1 MDVFISYSRK
11 DREHKDPDGEDVI
24 SRIQNCFRENGITF
38 WLDEEGIRSGEPFG
52 SVISRNIVSS
62 KVFLFVSSSNSNAS
76 RWICGEIATASTYE
90 KCIIPFRIDNTPYN
104 SSIAIYVAA
113 LDAINYEKDADKAI
127 RKLIDSVK
135 SYLNEVSAL
144 RQSRDH
150 ELKTKYAQQFE
161 ALVDEQIR
169 MQSELNAKE
178 ARIEALA
185 REKDDLT
192 RQLEAVKKKVTTM
205 SKDPGTVHILEEDT
219 RICYYLEH
227 LTDTLFHLKG
237 DFQPIDQDSVDLGRE
252 AKCQVRY
259 DEACTTVSRHHARI
273 SRVEGMWKVFNVS
286 RTNQTFVNGKAVPPG
301 GVILNAGDEIRLAQ
315 SGPSVRFVFPEKKRK
330 KQWWLIGLI
339 AIAVLSC
346 LVLIAHFMHLF

>member
-11 DREHKDPDGEDVI
+11 DRENKGPDGEDVI
-24 SRIQNCFRENGITF
+24 SRIQNCFRENGISS

-62 KVFLFVSSSNSNAS
+62 KVFLFVSSCNSNAS

-90 KCIIPFRIDNTPYN
+90 KCIIPFRIDSTPYN

-113 LDAINYEKDADKAI
+113 LDAINYDIDSDKAI

-144 RQSRDH
+144 RQSQDH

-161 ALVDEQIR
+161 TLVDEQIR
-169 MQSELNAKE
+169 MQGELDAKA
-178 ARIEALA
+178 ARIEALV
-185 REKDDLT
+185 REKEDLT
-192 RQLEAVKKKVTTM
+192 RQLEVVKNEVTAM
-205 SKDPGTVHILEEDT
+205 SKDPGTLHILEEDT

-237 DFQPIDQDSVDLGRE
+237 DFQPVDQDSVDLGRE

-273 SRVEGMWKVFNVS
+273 SKVEGEWRVFNVS
-286 RTNQTFVNGKAVPPG
+286 RTNQTFINGKAVPPG
-301 GVILNAGDEIRLAQ
+301 GVALNTGDEIRLAQ
-315 SGPSVRFVFPEKKRK
+315 NGPSVRFVFPEKKSK
-330 KQWWLIGLI
+330 IKWWLIGLI
-339 AIAVLSC
+339 AVIVLSC
-346 LVLIAHFMHLF
+346 LGFIAHFMNLF